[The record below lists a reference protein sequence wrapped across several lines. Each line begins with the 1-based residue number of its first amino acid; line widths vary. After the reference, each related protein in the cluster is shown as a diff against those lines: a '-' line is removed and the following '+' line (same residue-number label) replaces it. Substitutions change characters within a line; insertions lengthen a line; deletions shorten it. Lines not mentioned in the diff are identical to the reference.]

1 MMAVLLV
8 TTDCQV
14 LCVPQQ
20 AAKLDGVGRGVS
32 SDDILLQFKLLF
44 GYIDCPTSNQLIDH
58 AMSVND
64 HDVPI
69 KVHIS
74 YFAHIYLNF
83 SIL

>member
-1 MMAVLLV
+1 MVAVLLV
-8 TTDCQV
+8 TAYGQI
-14 LCVPQQ
+14 LRIPQQ
-20 AAKLDGVGRGVS
+20 AAELERGRRGVS
-32 SDDILLQFKLLF
+32 SDDILLQFRLLF